1 MHKLPPR
8 IAPVLATTSSS
19 ENDALSQWIF
29 WFINHLRMKKCVSW
43 THGKCQFSKQAQIFV
58 LAFPIYYAE
67 SCVQENIRT
76 QIVHVE
82 NRSLFIMPEMSLWKA
97 HFKEEHDCWNENML
111 EEVKHNSVQA
121 RIHPLL
127 RVWQA
132 HLSTVLFPYA
142 GNCVPVP
149 ISMTSSAFSWGH
161 AINSLTL
168 KLSQKCHYELNSENC
183 LSFRGHTVPV
193 EKR

>member
-1 MHKLPPR
+1 MDILIYQSSTNEEMR
-8 IAPVLATTSSS
+8 LLDSWQVPVLKTGANFCPCFPHLLRRKLCTRDTF
-19 ENDALSQWIF
+19 ALKLYTQKIALGPSCQ
-29 WFINHLRMKKCVSW
+29 KCHYKGLISRRNM
-43 THGKCQFSKQAQIFV
+43 I
-58 LAFPIYYAE
+58 
-67 SCVQENIRT
+67 
-76 QIVHVE
+76 VE
-82 NRSLFIMPEMSLWKA
+82 NK
-97 HFKEEHDCWNENML
+97 NML
-111 EEVKHNSVQA
+111 EEVEHNSVHF

-132 HLSTVLFPYA
+132 HLSPVLFPYA